1 MKLLSGQRFR
11 VQKEDAFLRVQSGS
25 LEVYAVT
32 HERSSF
38 QQVFLMEL
46 AAGEAAFPSLDEFG
60 KVDIFVY
67 AVGDTECEELS
78 FASVSAG
85 ELCPLMRR
93 WFMQLMEM
101 RWLRLLA
108 NKGDDMLLPWKD
120 GSLFD
125 GLAGDHAALMEEFR
139 ENEAILSMMVGM
151 KFHGM
156 EKKLAQRLSL
166 RDRQQKELL
175 DESVGLLLGEDDRV
189 IYDEGAGSAALEEA
203 TFVVQT
209 IAKAF
214 AMPADH
220 IRIAPEIVK
229 KLDQL
234 GLIRRLTQK
243 GGMQMRLVEL
253 TEDWYKKDS
262 GVMLGYYTE
271 DATASPGAKEKSL
284 AAILPQ
290 GPGKY
295 SLITAKHPKGLP
307 VTGEVASRLDKDAFA
322 YYPGLPARKLQLM
335 DLVKFMLRQ
344 CWKADWQAI
353 LLVSF
358 VAGLIPLVTPV
369 ITQTIFQDIIPTLD
383 REGLATVTQVTMV
396 TGFTMAALSTVRSV
410 AVMRFATHLDT
421 AAEGAL
427 WGRLLSLPATFFR
440 KFQSG
445 ELASRMQSLEEIK
458 SFLAGD
464 LAVQI
469 FGFIF
474 SFWSIALMCYYSM
487 KLTAAAM
494 VIWFFYYCIAGFILW
509 QLLKAER
516 NMVRAKNATAGI
528 LQQIFTGL
536 AKFRVQGAESQAY
549 HLWSRIFGEEWKW
562 NYKIRW
568 QSNYLSLIGS
578 VQPFLLT
585 LALYYIVFYQINT
598 GPNGKPVQGITY
610 ADFLAFQAAY
620 TGFNGTLNSI
630 LPLVGQLMGLKPHWE
645 NIKPI
650 LEAVPETGEDR
661 MDADVLTGAIEAR
674 NLTFAYEDGGRN
686 VLSDVSFRI
695 AAGEHV
701 AIVGRSGCGKST
713 LIRLLLGF
721 EKPKSGAVYY
731 DGQDLSDLTLSSV
744 RSQMGVVLQ
753 NGQLMQG
760 DIFTNIVGTSALTQ
774 EDAWAAAEAA
784 GLADDIRQMPMG
796 MQTVISEG
804 STNISGGQRQRILI
818 ARALAARPAIV
829 VFDEATSA
837 LDNRTQSI
845 VTESLDRMRAT
856 RLVVAHRLSTIRNA
870 DRIIVLDKGQIAE
883 SGTFEELVAKGG
895 LFAGLVKRQV
905 A

>member
-11 VQKEDAFLRVQSGS
+11 LQKEDTFLRVVSGTV
-25 LEVYAVT
+25 EVYAVT
-32 HERSSF
+32 RERGSF
-38 QQVFLMEL
+38 QQIFLMEL
-46 AAGEAAFPSLDEFG
+46 SQGEAAFPSLDEFG
-60 KVDIFVY
+60 KVDIFLY
-67 AVGDTECEELS
+67 AVGDAECEELA
-78 FASVSAG
+78 FASLGAG
-85 ELCPLMRR
+85 ELCLLMCR
-93 WFMQLMEM
+93 WFMRLMDM

-108 NKGDDMLLPWKD
+108 DKGDDMLLPWKD
-120 GSLFD
+120 GSL
-125 GLAGDHAALMEEFR
+125 LAGLEHDHEALMEEFR
-139 ENEAILSMMVGM
+139 ENQAILSMMVGM
-151 KFHGM
+151 KFQGM
-156 EKKLAQRLSL
+156 DKKLADRLKV
-166 RDRQQKELL
+166 RARQKQELM
-175 DESVGLLLGEDDRV
+175 DESVGLLLGEKDRV
-189 IYDEGAGSAALEEA
+189 LYEEGAGSAALEEA

-262 GVMLGYYTE
+262 GVMLGYYTGE
-271 DATASPGAKEKSL
+271 GAKEKSL
-284 AAILPQ
+284 AAILPN

-295 SLITAKHPKGLP
+295 NLITAKKPQGLA
-307 VTGEVASRLDKDAFA
+307 VTAEIAARLDKDAFA
-322 YYPGLPARKLQLM
+322 YYPGLPARKLELM

-344 CWKADWQAI
+344 CWKVDWQAI
-353 LLVSF
+353 LFVSF
-358 VAGLIPLVTPV
+358 LAGLIPLVTPV

-421 AAEGAL
+421 AAEAAL
-427 WGRLLSLPATFFR
+427 WGRLLSLPAKFFR
-440 KFQSG
+440 KYQTG
-445 ELASRMQSLEEIK
+445 ELAGRMQSLEAIK
-458 SFLAGD
+458 NFLAGD
-464 LAVQI
+464 LATQI

-487 KLTAAAM
+487 KLTAAAL
-494 VIWFFYYCIAGFILW
+494 VIWFFYYCIAGFLLW
-509 QLLKAER
+509 QLLKAQR
-516 NMVRAKNATAGI
+516 NMVKAKNATSGM

-536 AKFRVQGAESQAY
+536 AKFRIQGAEEQAY
-549 HLWSRIFGEEWKW
+549 HLWSKIFGEEWKW

-568 QSNYLSLIGS
+568 QSNYLALIGA

-585 LALYYIVFYQINT
+585 LALYYIVFYHINM

-620 TGFNGTLNSI
+620 TGFNGTLNSV

-650 LEAVPETGEDR
+650 LESVPETGEDR
-661 MDADVLTGAIEAR
+661 MDADVLSGAIEAR
-674 NLTFAYEDGGRN
+674 NLTFAYEEGGRT
-686 VLSDVSFRI
+686 VLNDVSFRI

-713 LIRLLLGF
+713 LIRILLGF
-721 EKPKSGAVYY
+721 ETPKSGAVYY
-731 DGQDLSDLTLSSV
+731 DGQDLSELTLSSV

-774 EDAWAAAEAA
+774 DDAWAAAEAA

-870 DRIIVLDKGQIAE
+870 DRIIVLDKGQVAE
-883 SGTFEELVAKGG
+883 SGTFDELVAKGG